1 MKKKVCSLLTAV
13 MVLVMG
19 TTVFAAPSPDAATK
33 STQET
38 YKTVVAEGGA
48 VVSEAAADKVAEAVS
63 TFKNATTTIAAAFDL
78 AAPKGTVVSA
88 ENPYVA
94 TFTVPAVAGI
104 GADDVVIIKHWNG
117 TAWETINPS
126 NVDRATG
133 KITASFTSLS
143 PIVVLVEKPAGSV
156 SPKTADTM
164 PVLPIL
170 AVICIAGIAVC
181 GKKVRA

>member
-38 YKTVVAEGGA
+38 YKTVV
-48 VVSEAAADKVAEAVS
+48 SEAAADKVAEAVS
-63 TFKNATTTIAAAFDL
+63 TFKNATTTIAAVFDL
-78 AAPKGTVVSA
+78 AAPEGTVVSA